1 MRIIGGDLRGK
12 KILNPTDKSTRP
24 LKDMVREYIFN
35 IIEHS
40 NLKNINF
47 KRSNVIDFFSGTGSF
62 GIECLSRG
70 AKKVFFFEN
79 YIHSI
84 KILEKNLFSLNNY
97 ENYKIIREDSY
108 KFRLQS
114 IENEKIDIIFL
125 DPPYKDTKINE
136 ILDRIK
142 SSSILKDNSLVIL
155 HRNIKTKE
163 KLTTNFTI
171 IKEKKYGLSRVMF
184 GKILP

>member
-1 MRIIGGDLRGK
+1 M
-12 KILNPTDKSTRP
+12 
-24 LKDMVREYIFN
+24 
-35 IIEHS
+35 
-40 NLKNINF
+40 
-47 KRSNVIDFFSGTGSF
+47 
-62 GIECLSRG
+62 
-70 AKKVFFFEN
+70 
-79 YIHSI
+79 
-84 KILEKNLFSLNNY
+84 NNY